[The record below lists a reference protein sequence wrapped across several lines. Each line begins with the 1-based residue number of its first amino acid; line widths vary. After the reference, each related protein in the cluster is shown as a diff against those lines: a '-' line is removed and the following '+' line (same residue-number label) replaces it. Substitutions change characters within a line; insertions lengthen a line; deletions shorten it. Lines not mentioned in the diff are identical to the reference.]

1 MPERRDF
8 DLLVIGAGAAGLSVT
23 AVAAQLGAR
32 VALIERNRM
41 GGDCLN
47 FGCVPSKALLAA
59 ARHAAAIRAAP
70 RFGVSAGEP
79 QADFA
84 RALARVHRVIAEIA
98 PNDSTERF
106 TALGATVIRGEARF
120 TGANTVAVNGT
131 ILTGRRIVVAAGA
144 RAAVPP
150 IPGLDAVP
158 FLTSETLWRN
168 RIPPRHLILI
178 GGGPIGLEMALAHR
192 RLGAEVTVLEA
203 AAMMLGRDDP
213 ELAEGALLALKEEG
227 IALRDGVKIAR
238 IEGREGAV
246 TVVLE
251 AGDGR
256 EERIEG
262 SHLLVAAGRRPNLD
276 ALDLDKAG
284 VETTS
289 LGVKVD
295 RGLRSVSNRRV
306 YAIGDI
312 ADIDGIGPRHFTH
325 VGSYHAGVVIRSA
338 LFRLPAKVDY
348 AALPRV
354 TYIDPELAQV
364 GLTEAEA
371 RAAGH
376 RELAILRWPLAEND
390 RAIAEGSTRGLVKVV
405 ATPKGRILGAGI
417 LAPHAGEMIGM
428 WGLAITTGAKLS
440 TVAGMIAPYPTLSEA
455 SKRAAGQ
462 AFVPKLFAPMT
473 RRIVAWLRHFG

>member
-1 MPERRDF
+1 MPETRAF
-8 DLLVIGAGAAGLSVT
+8 DLVVIGAGAAGLSVT
-23 AVAAQLGAR
+23 AVAAQLGVR
-32 VALIERNRM
+32 VALIERGRM

-59 ARHAAAIRAAP
+59 AHHAAAIRAAA
-70 RFGVSAGEP
+70 RFGVTAGEP
-79 QADFA
+79 QVDFT
-84 RALARVHRVIAEIA
+84 RVLDHVHHAIAEIA
-98 PNDSTERF
+98 PNDSEERF
-106 TALGATVIRGEARF
+106 TGLGATVIRGEARF
-120 TGANTVAVNGT
+120 AGPDTVAVNGMT
-131 ILTGRRIVVAAGA
+131 LKARRVVIAAGA

-150 IPGLDAVP
+150 IPGLDTVP
-158 FLTSETLWRN
+158 YLTNETLWQN
-168 RIPPRHLILI
+168 RTRPRHLIVI
-178 GGGPIGLEMALAHR
+178 GGGPIGLEMAFAHR

-203 AAMMLGRDDP
+203 ARMLGRDDP
-213 ELAEGALLALKEEG
+213 ELAEGALLALKDEG
-227 IALRDGVKIAR
+227 IALREGVRIAR
-238 IEGREGAV
+238 IEGSGGAIAA
-246 TVVLE
+246 VLD
-251 AGDGR
+251 AGGGR

-262 SHLLVAAGRRPNLD
+262 SHLLIATGRRPNLD
-276 ALDLDKAG
+276 TLDLDRAG
-284 VETTS
+284 IETTR

-312 ADIDGIGPRHFTH
+312 ADIDGIGPRQFTH
-325 VGSYHAGVVIRSA
+325 VGSYHAGIVVRSA
-338 LFRLPAKVDY
+338 LFRLPAKIDY

-354 TYIDPELAQV
+354 TYIAPELAQV

-371 RAAGH
+371 REAGH
-376 RELAILRWPLAEND
+376 RDLAILRWPLAEND
-390 RAIAEGSTRGLVKVV
+390 RAIAEGTTRGLVKVV

-455 SKRAAGQ
+455 GKRAAGQ

-473 RRIVAWLRHFG
+473 KRLVALLRRLG

>member
-1 MPERRDF
+1 MPEQREF
-8 DLLVIGAGAAGLSVT
+8 DLVVIGAGAAGLSVT
-23 AVAAQLGAR
+23 AVAAQLGVP
-32 VALIERNRM
+32 VALIERNHM

-59 ARHAAAIRAAP
+59 AHHAAAIQAAP
-70 RFGVSAGEP
+70 RFGVTAGEP
-79 QADFA
+79 QVDFP
-84 RALARVHRVIAEIA
+84 RALDHVHHAIAEIA
-98 PNDSTERF
+98 PNDSEERF
-106 TALGATVIRGEARF
+106 TGLGATVIRGEARF
-120 TGANTVAVNGT
+120 TGADTVAVNGT
-131 ILTGRRIVVAAGA
+131 TLKARRIVVAAGA

-150 IPGLDAVP
+150 IPGLDTVP
-158 FLTSETLWRN
+158 YFTNETLWQN
-168 RIPPRHLILI
+168 RIRPRHLIVI
-178 GGGPIGLEMALAHR
+178 GGGPIGLEMAFAHR
-192 RLGAEVTVLEA
+192 RLGAEVTVLEVA
-203 AAMMLGRDDP
+203 AMLGRDDP
-213 ELAEGALLALKEEG
+213 ELAEGALLALRDEG
-227 IALRDGVKIAR
+227 IALRDGVKIVR
-238 IEGREGAV
+238 IEGTEGAIAA
-246 TVVLE
+246 VLD

-256 EERIEG
+256 EERIAG

-276 ALDLDKAG
+276 TLDLDKAG
-284 VETTS
+284 IETTR

-312 ADIDGIGPRHFTH
+312 ADIDGIGPRQFTH
-325 VGSYHAGVVIRSA
+325 VGSYHAGIVIRSA

-390 RAIAEGSTRGLVKVV
+390 RAIAEGATRGLVKIV
-405 ATPKGRILGAGI
+405 ATPKGKILGAGI
-417 LAPHAGEMIGM
+417 LAAHAGEMISM
-428 WGLAITTGAKLS
+428 WGLAIATGTKLS

-455 SKRAAGQ
+455 GKRAAGQ
-462 AFVPKLFAPMT
+462 AFVSRLFSPMT
-473 RRIVAWLRHFG
+473 KRIVAFLRRFG

>member
-1 MPERRDF
+1 MPETRAF
-8 DLLVIGAGAAGLSVT
+8 DMIVIGAGAAGLSVA
-23 AVAAQLGAR
+23 AVAAQLGVP
-32 VALIERNRM
+32 VALIERGRM

-59 ARHAAAIRAAP
+59 AHHAAAIRAAP

-79 QADFA
+79 QVDFT
-84 RALARVHRVIAEIA
+84 RVLDHVHHAIAEIA
-98 PNDSTERF
+98 PNDSEERF

-120 TGANTVAVNGT
+120 TGPDTVAVNGMT
-131 ILTGRRIVVAAGA
+131 LKARRVVVAAGA

-150 IPGLDAVP
+150 IPGLDTVP
-158 FLTSETLWRN
+158 YLTNETLWQN
-168 RIPPRHLILI
+168 RTRPRHLIVI
-178 GGGPIGLEMALAHR
+178 GGGPIGLEMAFAHR

-203 AAMMLGRDDP
+203 ARMLGRDDP
-213 ELAEGALLALKEEG
+213 ELAEGALLALKDEG
-227 IALRDGVKIAR
+227 IALREDVRIAR
-238 IEGREGAV
+238 IEGRSGAIAA
-246 TVVLE
+246 VLD
-251 AGDGR
+251 GGGGR

-262 SHLLVAAGRRPNLD
+262 SHLLIATGRRPNLD
-276 ALDLDKAG
+276 TLDLHRAG
-284 VETTS
+284 IETTT

-295 RGLRSVSNRRV
+295 RGLRSISNRRV

-312 ADIDGIGPRHFTH
+312 ADVDGIGPRQFTH
-325 VGSYHAGVVIRSA
+325 VGSYHAGIVIRSA

-371 RAAGH
+371 RGAGH
-376 RELAILRWPLAEND
+376 RDLAILRWPLAEND

-405 ATPKGRILGAGI
+405 ATAKGRILGAGI

-428 WGLAITTGAKLS
+428 WGLAISTGAKLS

-455 SKRAAGQ
+455 GKRAAGQ
-462 AFVPKLFAPMT
+462 AFVPRLFSPLT
-473 RRIVAWLRHFG
+473 RRIVAFLARFG

>member
-1 MPERRDF
+1 MPERDRF
-8 DLLVIGAGAAGLSVT
+8 DLVVIGAGAAGLSVA
-23 AVAAQLGAR
+23 AVAAQLGVP
-32 VALIERNRM
+32 VALIERGPM

-59 ARHAAAIRAAP
+59 AHHAAAVRAAP
-70 RFGVSAGEP
+70 RYGVLVAEP
-79 QADFA
+79 RIDFA
-84 RALARVHRVIAEIA
+84 RALDHVHHAIAEIA
-98 PNDSTERF
+98 PNDGEARF

-120 TGANTVAVNGT
+120 TGPDTVSVGGAR
-131 ILTGRRIVVAAGA
+131 LKARRIVVAAGA

-150 IPGLDAVP
+150 IPGLDTVP
-158 FLTSETLWRN
+158 YLTNETLWEN
-168 RIPPRHLILI
+168 RTPPRHLIVI

-192 RLGAEVTVLEA
+192 RLGADVTVLEA
-203 AAMMLGRDDP
+203 QRMLGRDDP
-213 ELAEGALLALKEEG
+213 ELAEGALLALKDEG
-227 IALRDGVKIAR
+227 LVLRAGVRIAR
-238 IEGREGAV
+238 IEGGAGAIA
-246 TVVLE
+246 VVLD
-251 AGDGR
+251 AGEGR

-262 SHLLVAAGRRPNLD
+262 SHLLVATGRTPNLD
-276 ALDLDKAG
+276 TLDLDQAG
-284 VETTS
+284 IEATR

-295 RGLRSVSNRRV
+295 RGLRSVSNRKV

-312 ADIDGIGPRHFTH
+312 ADIDGIGPRQFTH
-325 VGSYHAGVVIRSA
+325 VGSYHAGIVIRSA
-338 LFRLPAKVDY
+338 LFRLPAQVDY

-364 GLTEAEA
+364 GLTEEEA

-376 RELAILRWPLAEND
+376 RDLAVLRWPLAEND
-390 RAIAEGSTRGLVKVV
+390 RAIADGATRGLVKVV

-428 WGLAITTGAKLS
+428 WGLAIATGTKLS

-462 AFVPKLFAPMT
+462 AFVPKLFAPT
-473 RRIVAWLRHFG
+473 TKRIVALLRRLG

>member
-1 MPERRDF
+1 MPKQRAF
-8 DLLVIGAGAAGLSVT
+8 DLVVIGAGAAGLSVA
-23 AVAAQLGAR
+23 AVAAQLGVP

-59 ARHAAAIRAAP
+59 ARHAAAIRAAS
-70 RFGVSAGEP
+70 RFGVVAGEP
-79 QADFA
+79 QVDFA
-84 RALARVHRVIAEIA
+84 RVLDHVHHAIAEIA
-98 PNDSTERF
+98 PNDSEERF
-106 TALGATVIRGEARF
+106 IGLGATVIRGEARF
-120 TGANTVAVNGT
+120 TGPDTVAVNGET
-131 ILTGRRIVVAAGA
+131 LKARRIVIAAGA
-144 RAAVPP
+144 RAFLPP
-150 IPGLDAVP
+150 IPGLDTVP
-158 FLTSETLWRN
+158 YLTNETLWEN
-168 RIPPRHLILI
+168 RTRPRHLIVI

-192 RLGAEVTVLEA
+192 RLGAEVTVLEVA
-203 AAMMLGRDDP
+203 TMLGRDDP
-213 ELAEGALLALKEEG
+213 ELVEGALLALQQEG
-227 IALRDGVKIAR
+227 IVLRAGVRIAR
-238 IEGREGAV
+238 IEGRDGAI
-246 TVVLE
+246 TVLLDS
-251 AGDGR
+251 GDGR

-262 SHLLVAAGRRPNLD
+262 SHLLVAAGRRPNIET
-276 ALDLDKAG
+276 LDLDLAG
-284 VETTS
+284 IETTT

-312 ADIDGIGPRHFTH
+312 ADVEGIGPRQFTH
-325 VGSYHAGVVIRSA
+325 VGSYHAGIVIRSA

-371 RAAGH
+371 RDAGH
-376 RELAILRWPLAEND
+376 RDLAILRWPLAEND
-390 RAIAEGSTRGLVKVV
+390 RAIAEGTTRGLVKVV

-428 WGLAITTGAKLS
+428 WGLAIATGTKLS

-455 SKRAAGQ
+455 GKRAAGQ
-462 AFVPKLFAPMT
+462 AFVPKLFAPLT
-473 RRIVAWLRHFG
+473 KRLVALLRRLG

>member
-1 MPERRDF
+1 MPESGQF
-8 DLLVIGAGAAGLSVT
+8 DLVVIGAGAAGLSVT
-23 AVAAQLGAR
+23 AVAAQLGVP
-32 VALIERNRM
+32 VALIERGPM

-59 ARHAAAIRAAP
+59 AHHAAAVRAAP
-70 RFGVSAGEP
+70 RYGVAAAELRI
-79 QADFA
+79 DFS
-84 RALARVHRVIAEIA
+84 RALDHVRHAIAEIA
-98 PNDSTERF
+98 PNDSEARF

-120 TGANTVAVNGT
+120 TGPDTVSVDGAT
-131 ILTGRRIVVAAGA
+131 LKARRIVVAAGA

-150 IPGLDAVP
+150 IPGLDTVP
-158 FLTSETLWRN
+158 YLTNETLWEN
-168 RIPPRHLILI
+168 RTRPRHLIVI

-203 AAMMLGRDDP
+203 VRMLGRDDP
-213 ELAEGALLALKEEG
+213 ELAEGALLALKDEG
-227 IALRDGVKIAR
+227 LVLREGVRIAR
-238 IEGREGAV
+238 IEGAAGAIG
-246 TVVLE
+246 VVLD
-251 AGDGR
+251 AGEGR

-262 SHLLVAAGRRPNLD
+262 SHLLVATGRTPNLGT
-276 ALDLDKAG
+276 LDLDKAG
-284 VETTS
+284 IEATR

-295 RGLRSVSNRRV
+295 RGLRSVSNRKV

-312 ADIDGIGPRHFTH
+312 ADIDGIGPRQFTH
-325 VGSYHAGVVIRSA
+325 VGSYHAGIVIRSA

-354 TYIDPELAQV
+354 TYIEPELAQV
-364 GLTEAEA
+364 GLTEEEA

-376 RELAILRWPLAEND
+376 RDLAILRWPLAEND
-390 RAIAEGSTRGLVKVV
+390 RAIAEGATRGLVKVV
-405 ATPKGRILGAGI
+405 ATRRGRILGAGI

-428 WGLAITTGAKLS
+428 WGLAIATGTKLS
-440 TVAGMIAPYPTLSEA
+440 TVAGMIAPYPTLSET

-473 RRIVAWLRHFG
+473 KRIVALLRRLG

>member
-1 MPERRDF
+1 MPEQREF
-8 DLLVIGAGAAGLSVT
+8 DLVVIGAGAAGLSVT
-23 AVAAQLGAR
+23 AVAAQLGVP
-32 VALIERNRM
+32 VALIERNHM

-59 ARHAAAIRAAP
+59 AHHAAAIQAAP
-70 RFGVSAGEP
+70 RFGVTAGEP
-79 QADFA
+79 QVDFP
-84 RALARVHRVIAEIA
+84 RALDHVHHAIAEIA
-98 PNDSTERF
+98 PNDSEERF
-106 TALGATVIRGEARF
+106 TGLGATVIRGEARF
-120 TGANTVAVNGT
+120 TGADTVAVNGT
-131 ILTGRRIVVAAGA
+131 TLKARRIVVAAGA

-150 IPGLDAVP
+150 IPGLDTVP
-158 FLTSETLWRN
+158 YFTNETLWQN
-168 RIPPRHLILI
+168 RIRPRHLIVI
-178 GGGPIGLEMALAHR
+178 GGGPIGLEMAFAHR
-192 RLGAEVTVLEA
+192 RLGAEVTVLEVA
-203 AAMMLGRDDP
+203 AMLGRDDP
-213 ELAEGALLALKEEG
+213 ELAEGALLALRDEG
-227 IALRDGVKIAR
+227 IALRDGVKIVR
-238 IEGREGAV
+238 IEGTEGAIAA
-246 TVVLE
+246 VLD

-256 EERIEG
+256 EERIAG

-276 ALDLDKAG
+276 TLDLDKAG
-284 VETTS
+284 IETTR

-312 ADIDGIGPRHFTH
+312 ADIDGIGPRQFTH
-325 VGSYHAGVVIRSA
+325 VGSYHAGIVIRSA

-390 RAIAEGSTRGLVKVV
+390 RAIAEGATRGLVKIV
-405 ATPKGRILGAGI
+405 ATPKGKILGAGI
-417 LAPHAGEMIGM
+417 LAAHAGEMISM
-428 WGLAITTGAKLS
+428 WGLAIATETKLS

-455 SKRAAGQ
+455 GKRAAGQ
-462 AFVPKLFAPMT
+462 AFVSRLFSPMT
-473 RRIVAWLRHFG
+473 KRIVAFLRRFG

>member
-1 MPERRDF
+1 MPERREF
-8 DLLVIGAGAAGLSVT
+8 DLVVIGAGAAGLSVT
-23 AVAAQLGAR
+23 AVAAQLGVP
-32 VALIERNRM
+32 VALIERNHM

-59 ARHAAAIRAAP
+59 AHHAAAIQAAP
-70 RFGVSAGEP
+70 RYGVSAGAP
-79 QADFA
+79 QVDFP
-84 RALARVHRVIAEIA
+84 RALDHVHHAIAEIA
-98 PNDSTERF
+98 PNDSEERF
-106 TALGATVIRGEARF
+106 TGLGATVIRGEARF
-120 TGANTVAVNGT
+120 TGPDTVAVNGT
-131 ILTGRRIVVAAGA
+131 TLKARRVVVAAGA

-150 IPGLDAVP
+150 IPGLDTVP
-158 FLTSETLWRN
+158 YLTNETLWQN
-168 RIPPRHLILI
+168 RTRPRHLVVI
-178 GGGPIGLEMALAHR
+178 GGGPIGLEMAFAHR
-192 RLGAEVTVLEA
+192 RLGAEVTVLEVA
-203 AAMMLGRDDP
+203 AMLGRDDP
-213 ELAEGALLALKEEG
+213 ELAEGALLALKDEG
-227 IALRDGVKIAR
+227 IALRDGVRIAR
-238 IEGREGAV
+238 IEGSAGAIA
-246 TVVLE
+246 VVLD

-276 ALDLDKAG
+276 TLDLDQAG
-284 VETTS
+284 IETTR

-312 ADIDGIGPRHFTH
+312 ADIDGIGPRQFTH
-325 VGSYHAGVVIRSA
+325 VGSYHAGIVIRSA

-390 RAIAEGSTRGLVKVV
+390 RAIAEGATRGLVKIV
-405 ATPKGRILGAGI
+405 ATPKGKILGAGI
-417 LAPHAGEMIGM
+417 LAPHAGEMISL
-428 WGLAITTGAKLS
+428 WGLAIATGTKLS

-455 SKRAAGQ
+455 GKRAAGQ
-462 AFVPKLFAPMT
+462 AFVPRLFSPMT
-473 RRIVAWLRHFG
+473 KRIVAFLRRFG

>member
-1 MPERRDF
+1 MREF
-8 DLLVIGAGAAGLSVT
+8 DLVVIGAGAAGLSVT
-23 AVAAQLGAR
+23 AVAAQLGVP
-32 VALIERNRM
+32 VALVERGEM

-59 ARHAAAIRAAP
+59 ARHAAAIRAAS
-70 RFGVSAGEP
+70 RYGVTAGEP
-79 QADFA
+79 VVDFS
-84 RALARVHRVIAEIA
+84 RTLDHVHHAIAEIA
-98 PNDSTERF
+98 PNDSEARF

-120 TGANTVAVNGT
+120 TGADTVAVDGET
-131 ILTGRRIVVAAGA
+131 LKARRIVIAAGA

-158 FLTSETLWRN
+158 YFTNETLWRN
-168 RIPPRHLILI
+168 RTRPRHLVVI
-178 GGGPIGLEMALAHR
+178 GGGPIGLEMAFAHA

-203 AAMMLGRDDP
+203 ATMLGRDDP
-213 ELAEGALLALKEEG
+213 ELAEGALLALKDEG
-227 IALRDGVKIAR
+227 VALREGVRIAR
-238 IEGREGAV
+238 VEGVEGALAA
-246 TVVLE
+246 VLD
-251 AGDGR
+251 AGEGR

-276 ALDLDKAG
+276 TLDLDRG
-284 VETTS
+284 GIETTE

-325 VGSYHAGVVIRSA
+325 VGSYHAGIVIRSA

-354 TYIDPELAQV
+354 TYLEPELAQV
-364 GLTEAEA
+364 GLTETEA
-371 RAAGH
+371 REAGH
-376 RELAILRWPLAEND
+376 RDLAILRWPLAEND
-390 RAIAEGSTRGLVKVV
+390 RAIADGATRGLVKVV
-405 ATPKGRILGAGI
+405 ATRKGTVLGAGI

-428 WGLAITTGAKLS
+428 WGLAIATGTKLS
-440 TVAGMIAPYPTLSEA
+440 TIAGMIAPYPTLSEA
-455 SKRAAGQ
+455 GKRAAGQ
-462 AFVPKLFAPMT
+462 AFVPRLFAPAT
-473 RRIVAWLRHFG
+473 KRIVGLLRRLG